1 MVEPLADLLI
11 TARGLAAACLAS
23 RATVSAS
30 MVPAFD
36 DAIQACSLRSNRC
49 LIQKNIRE
57 HLHYP

>member
-23 RATVSAS
+23 RAAATAS

-36 DAIQACSLRSNRC
+36 DAIQACSLRSSRH
-49 LIQKNIRE
+49 LISIQ
-57 HLHYP
+57 Y